1 MSDLGH
7 NKLNLGL
14 AGFRQDDGSIFVP
27 PTSRSVERS
36 IHLRSGHIHDA
47 LPIEGYAPF
56 LDLGPKLA
64 FGAESNPYK
73 EGRVSR
79 SYSWRSGQPR

>member
-36 IHLRSGHIHDA
+36 IHLRSGFVHDA
-47 LPIEGYAPF
+47 LPSEGYAPF
-56 LDLGPKLA
+56 LDLGTKLA
-64 FGAESNPYK
+64 FGKDSPAYK
-73 EGRVSR
+73 EGRVSLMFR
-79 SYSWRSGQPR
+79 T